1 LVDQWKLIR
10 GVKEWKQYRIEGDLP
25 FFKPY
30 SKSSVYLAS
39 LKKTVTILFTTLYL
53 LASTGIL
60 VGQHVCMGRVKEV
73 ALFKQQ
79 EKKCNMSAEMHKS
92 MKDCCEDEWSL
103 TKIEDNQQAS
113 VHSEIPNTNY
123 TLLYEVPYSTFLVVM
138 DEQEEKVEVKNTG
151 PPDIPKPNLY
161 ITYQSLKIPA
171 AIQS

>member
-1 LVDQWKLIR
+1 MAR
-10 GVKEWKQYRIEGDLP
+10 
-25 FFKPY
+25 
-30 SKSSVYLAS
+30 

-60 VGQHVCMGRVKEV
+60 VGQHVCMGMIKET

-113 VHSEIPNTNY
+113 VHNEILNANY
-123 TLLYEVPYSTFLVVM
+123 YLLYEVPYSAFLVVM
-138 DEQEEKVEVKNTG
+138 AEQEEILEVKNTG
-151 PPDIPKPNLY
+151 PPDIPKPDLY
-161 ITYQSLKIPA
+161 ITYHSLKIPA